1 VFDEGTVVSAQDKTY
16 MTHVVLKM
24 ANEEEV
30 SEGESSDP
38 SESISEA
45 YNSSD
50 E

>member
-1 VFDEGTVVSAQDKTY
+1 MFDEGPVVSAQDKTY

-38 SESISEA
+38 SETNSEA